1 MHNLT
6 PLSGLFGGALI
17 GLAATMLMMLT
28 GRLAGVS
35 GILGGL
41 LQVKPA
47 NASWVDSSWVD
58 SSWRFAFIAGLIAA
72 PLLAALA
79 GAPLPRPAMTSSLVV
94 LAAGGLLVGFGS
106 RMGNGCTSGHGVCG
120 FARLSTRSITA
131 TLIFMVAAVLTV
143 AIARHGFGG

>member
-6 PLSGLFGGALI
+6 PLSGLLGGALI
-17 GLAATMLMMLT
+17 GLAATLLMMLT

-47 NASWVDSSWVD
+47 DAF
-58 SSWRFAFIAGLIAA
+58 WRIAFILGLIAA
-72 PLLAALA
+72 PLLAALG
-79 GAPLPRPAMTSSLVV
+79 GAPLPRPAMTSSLALLV
-94 LAAGGLLVGFGS
+94 AGGLLVGFGS

-120 FARLSTRSITA
+120 FARLSARSIIA
-131 TLIFMVAAVLTV
+131 TIVFMGVAVATV
-143 AIARHGFGG
+143 AIVRHGFGG